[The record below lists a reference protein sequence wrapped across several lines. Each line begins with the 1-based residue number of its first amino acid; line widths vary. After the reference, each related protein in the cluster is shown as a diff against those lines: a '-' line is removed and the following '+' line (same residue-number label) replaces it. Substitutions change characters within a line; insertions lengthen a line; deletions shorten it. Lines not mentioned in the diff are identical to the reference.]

1 MRSVIFI
8 LILIVSAN
16 FAAAGAQDCKYEASV
31 FEDAQPSL
39 SISDISDRT
48 DSFVPLR
55 ERNSGLYE
63 GRSATGTLWLR
74 LRHSPG
80 GHCESPQWLQLKYP
94 YLKDVELHAV
104 RHAPN
109 GRTDVTSV
117 APLPLQY
124 PVWALPTADEASASD
139 YYVRITHPDFL
150 ILPYEIGVPGRIIG
164 EVAVFGTIS
173 VSLIVLFLAL
183 ALQTAALGRV
193 LDRSDTAAFIGF
205 AISAAFYVLIS
216 SGLLGSLFR
225 GVVLDTRHLLLTSQA
240 VLLWNA
246 VVFLR
251 ANIKPVAT
259 PRISGTFRILQYAAL
274 PTLLSPLL
282 GHAFASLAFLFA
294 FIAAPLI
301 ILGLLAA
308 LAYQRQ
314 GQATGLLIG
323 WCPTILATVWIYG
336 RLLDLTPYLSI
347 NHHLVAIGLFLT
359 ALRFN
364 AVLAFKYRGEAR
376 AARTDILTGL
386 PNRRAMTESARRF
399 DGGHL
404 DLSAIALMD
413 LRKFKAVNDTYGHAA
428 GDHLLKEISRRIS
441 AVLPKQSDFF
451 RIGGDEFIILVRAGI
466 SRDKVDKL
474 LSDVSELVSEPV
486 SYAGNSFAVQANIGA
501 IAGPMP
507 DNVSFSSL
515 MGAADKLA
523 YMAKLPHA
531 ADILIQPWSSAGT
544 LTHEERPGAMRTRPT

>member
-8 LILIVSAN
+8 LMLIVSAN
-16 FAAAGAQDCKYEASV
+16 FAAASAQSCDYEATV
-31 FEDAQPSL
+31 FNDAQPAL
-39 SISDISDRT
+39 NISDIAERAN
-48 DSFVPLR
+48 SFVPLKAP
-55 ERNSGLYE
+55 ESGLFE
-63 GRSATGTLWLR
+63 GRSSTGVMWLR
-74 LRHSPG
+74 LHHSARTI
-80 GHCESPQWLQLKYP
+80 CETPQWLQLKYP

-104 RHAPN
+104 AQN
-109 GRTDVTSV
+109 SAGRAAVTTI

-124 PVWALPTADEASASD
+124 PVWALPPSRDAPVSD
-139 YYVRITHPDFL
+139 YYIRISHPDFL
-150 ILPYEIGVPGRIIG
+150 ILPYEIGSPGQIVG
-164 EVAVFGTIS
+164 EAAVFGVIS

-183 ALQTAALGRV
+183 AFQTAALGRV

-205 AISAAFYVLIS
+205 ALSAAFYVLIS

-225 GVVLDTRHLLLTSQA
+225 DVVFDTRHLLLTSQA

-259 PRISGTFRILQYAAL
+259 PRISSTFRILQYAAL
-274 PTLLSPLL
+274 PTLLAPFL
-282 GHAFASLAFLFA
+282 GDAFASLAFLFA

-336 RLLDLTPYLSI
+336 RLIGLTPYLSI
-347 NHHLVAIGLFLT
+347 NHHLVAIGRFLT

-386 PNRRAMTESARRF
+386 PNRRAMTESAKRF
-399 DGGHL
+399 DSGHL
-404 DLSAIALMD
+404 VLSALALMD
-413 LRKFKAVNDTYGHAA
+413 LRKFKVVNDTYGHAA
-428 GDHLLKEISRRIS
+428 GDHLLIEISRRIS

-466 SRDKVDKL
+466 SRGEVDKL
-474 LSDVSELVSEPV
+474 LSAISKIVSQPV
-486 SYAGNSFAVQANIGA
+486 SYAGKSFSVEANIGA

-507 DNVSFSSL
+507 DDVSFSSL
-515 MGAADKLA
+515 MAAADKLA
-523 YMAKLPHA
+523 YMAKLPDA
-531 ADILIQPWSSAGT
+531 PDILIEPWSSAET
-544 LTHEERPGAMRTRPT
+544 LVHEKRPGAVRTRPT

>member
-16 FAAAGAQDCKYEASV
+16 FAAASAQNCDYTASV
-31 FEDAQPSL
+31 FKDAPPAF
-39 SISDISDRT
+39 SISDIT
-48 DSFVPLR
+48 EHADSFVPLKGQ
-55 ERNSGLYE
+55 NSGLFE
-63 GRSATGTLWLR
+63 GRSATGVLWLR
-74 LRHSPG
+74 LRHSAG
-80 GHCESPQWLQLKYP
+80 DRCETPQWLQLKYP
-94 YLKDVELHAV
+94 YLKDVELHAAWQ
-104 RHAPN
+104 APN
-109 GRTDVTSV
+109 GRTDFTGVS
-117 APLPLQY
+117 PLPLQY
-124 PVWALPTADEASASD
+124 PVWALPPSGEVPASD
-139 YYVRITHPDFL
+139 YYVRIGHPDFL
-150 ILPYEIGVPGRIIG
+150 ILPYEIGSPRRIIG

-183 ALQTAALGRV
+183 AFQTAALGRV

-205 AISAAFYVLIS
+205 AVSAAFYVLIS

-240 VLLWNA
+240 VLLWSA

-259 PRISGTFRILQYAAL
+259 PRISGTFRLLQYGAL
-274 PTLLSPLL
+274 PTLLAPFL
-282 GHAFASLAFLFA
+282 GDAFDSLAFLFA

-308 LAYQRQ
+308 LAYQRK
-314 GQATGLLIG
+314 GQATGLLVG

-336 RLLDLTPYLSI
+336 RLIDFTPYLSI
-347 NHHLVAIGLFLT
+347 NHHLVGIGLFLT

-364 AVLAFKYRGEAR
+364 AVLALKYRGEAR

-386 PNRRAMTESARRF
+386 PNRRAMTECARRF
-399 DGGHL
+399 DSGHL
-404 DLSAIALMD
+404 DLTALALMD
-413 LRKFKAVNDTYGHAA
+413 LRKFKAVNDTHGHAA

-451 RIGGDEFIILVRAGI
+451 RIGGDEFIILIRAGI

-474 LSDVSELVSEPV
+474 LSDVSELISQPV
-486 SYAGNSFAVQANIGA
+486 NYAGNSFSVAANIGA

-507 DNVSFSSL
+507 DNISFSSL

-523 YMAKLPHA
+523 YMAKLPDE
-531 ADILIQPWSSAGT
+531 ADILIEPWSSAEN
-544 LTHEERPGAMRTRPT
+544 LTQEVRPGAMRTRPT

>member
-8 LILIVSAN
+8 FLLIVSAN
-16 FAAAGAQDCKYEASV
+16 FAAASPQNCNYEASV

-39 SISDISDRT
+39 SISEIAYYA
-48 DSFVPLR
+48 DSFVPLQ

-74 LRHSPG
+74 LRHSAG
-80 GHCESPQWLQLKYP
+80 GHCETPQWLQLKYP

-104 RHAPN
+104 AQNPAA
-109 GRTDVTSV
+109 RTDVTSV
-117 APLPLQY
+117 APLPLPY
-124 PVWALPTADEASASD
+124 PVWALPAADEAPASD
-139 YYVRITHPDFL
+139 YYVRITHADFL
-150 ILPYEIGVPGRIIG
+150 ILPYEIGSPGRIIG

-173 VSLIVLFLAL
+173 VALIVLFLAL

-240 VLLWNA
+240 ILLWSA
-246 VVFLR
+246 IVFLR

-274 PTLLSPLL
+274 PTLLAPFF
-282 GHAFASLAFLFA
+282 GNAFASLAFLFA

-301 ILGLLAA
+301 ILGLLAT

-314 GQATGLLIG
+314 EQAKGLLIG

-336 RLLDLTPYLSI
+336 RLIDLTPYLPI
-347 NHHLVAIGLFLT
+347 NHHLIATGLFLT

-399 DGGHL
+399 DSGHL
-404 DLSAIALMD
+404 DLSALALMD

-428 GDHLLKEISRRIS
+428 GDHLLMEISRRVS
-441 AVLPKQSDFF
+441 AVLPKQSGFF
-451 RIGGDEFIILVRAGI
+451 RIGGDEFIILLGAGI
-466 SRDKVDKL
+466 SRDRVDKL
-474 LSDVSELVSEPV
+474 LADVSELVSQPV
-486 SYAGNSFAVQANIGA
+486 SYDGNSFSVQANIGA

-507 DNVSFSSL
+507 DSVSFSSL

-531 ADILIQPWSSAGT
+531 ADILIEPWSSAES

>member
-1 MRSVIFI
+1 M
-8 LILIVSAN
+8 
-16 FAAAGAQDCKYEASV
+16 
-31 FEDAQPSL
+31 
-39 SISDISDRT
+39 
-48 DSFVPLR
+48 
-55 ERNSGLYE
+55 
-63 GRSATGTLWLR
+63 
-74 LRHSPG
+74 
-80 GHCESPQWLQLKYP
+80 
-94 YLKDVELHAV
+94 
-104 RHAPN
+104 
-109 GRTDVTSV
+109 
-117 APLPLQY
+117 
-124 PVWALPTADEASASD
+124 
-139 YYVRITHPDFL
+139 
-150 ILPYEIGVPGRIIG
+150 
-164 EVAVFGTIS
+164 AVFGTIS

-183 ALQTAALGRV
+183 AFQTAALGRV
-193 LDRSDTAAFIGF
+193 LDPSDTAAFIGF

-274 PTLLSPLL
+274 PTLLAPLL

-364 AVLAFKYRGEAR
+364 GVLAFKYRGEAR

-466 SRDKVDKL
+466 SRDKVDRL
-474 LSDVSELVSEPV
+474 LSDVSELVSQPV
-486 SYAGNSFAVQANIGA
+486 SYAGNSFSVQANIGA

-531 ADILIQPWSSAGT
+531 ADILIQPWSSTGT